1 MNYSLFN
8 SVLQFTRQVR
18 AAADPGRREV
28 EPRRAPST
36 GQLAGAGLERPS
48 ALRADAQRA
57 GAGAAGLCAEL
68 HGGAGRPH

>member
-8 SVLQFTRQVR
+8 SVFQFTRQVR
-18 AAADPGRREV
+18 AAADPRRREV

-36 GQLAGAGLERPS
+36 GQLAGADERG